1 MVFSPS
7 RATRTHDALGSAHRP
22 PSVGDLLGAGASS
35 EAGCSLVSVCEREPG
50 MLRGVGEES
59 EREGKGYASPC
70 LVEIKGALAAAR

>member
-1 MVFSPS
+1 
-7 RATRTHDALGSAHRP
+7 
-22 PSVGDLLGAGASS
+22 
-35 EAGCSLVSVCEREPG
+35 